1 MRKLDRPLEIDIN
14 DLKMLI
20 FDVDGVMT
28 NNQMIFLKGDQE
40 AKAFNASDGFA
51 IKATTERILKYAVI
65 SARHSEVTTKRCSE
79 LGVGDI
85 IMQWDKLEGLH
96 QLMEK
101 HDLAAEEIG
110 YVGNDV
116 PDIVV
121 MEKVGL
127 AVCVGDAE
135 PELLP
140 YSHYQTERDGGKGAC
155 REVIKFVMDARGVD
169 LIQVYRDGITA
180 TKKSR

>member
-1 MRKLDRPLEIDIN
+1 MRRLKRPLEIEIK

-28 NNQMIFLKGDQE
+28 DNRMIFLKDNQE

-51 IKATTERILKYAVI
+51 IKATAERYLKYAVI
-65 SARHSEVTTKRCSE
+65 SARNSEVTTKRCTE

-85 IMQWDKLEGLH
+85 VMQWDKLEGLH
-96 QLMEK
+96 MLMDKHQL
-101 HDLAAEEIG
+101 LAEQIG
-110 YVGNDV
+110 YVGNDI
-116 PDIVV
+116 PDVVV

-127 AVCVGDAE
+127 SVCVADAE

-140 YSHYQTERDGGKGAC
+140 FSHFQTERDGGRGAC
-155 REVIKFVMDARGVD
+155 REVIKFVMESRGID
-169 LIQVYRDGITA
+169 LIQVYRDGIT
-180 TKKSR
+180 TKKTS